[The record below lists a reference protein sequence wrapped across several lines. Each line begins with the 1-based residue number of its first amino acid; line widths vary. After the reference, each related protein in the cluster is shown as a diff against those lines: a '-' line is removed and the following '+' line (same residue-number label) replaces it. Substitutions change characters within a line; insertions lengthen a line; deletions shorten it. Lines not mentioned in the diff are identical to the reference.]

1 MLVWPDMRTPLDKGG
16 SVKRTPGLRRINRM
30 TGTMILAFI
39 LSMDAK
45 LKRGDN
51 Q

>member
-1 MLVWPDMRTPLDKGG
+1 MPLDRGG

-39 LSMDAK
+39 LSMGTKIERAV
-45 LKRGDN
+45 N